1 MKNWICASCGQEV
14 LAGTRPQSMKWSDGH
29 RCSFALQVPEV
40 APAAGP
46 KLLAAL
52 TQLVTHDYP
61 QLTVGCVDGT
71 ELHIEDDDETY
82 IRLVVKTA
90 SSGTDLTTSLK
101 THGKVAQMKSSTKC
115 KFLDILIFANR
126 YARSWRMN
134 NGR

>member
-14 LAGTRPQSMKWSDGH
+14 LAEKRPVFKWSDGH

-52 TQLVTHDYP
+52 TQLVTHEYP

-82 IRLVVKTA
+82 IRLVVKNGKLWDGFDDKFEDA
-90 SSGTDLTTSLK
+90 WEGGADEIFHQMQVLGYFDL
-101 THGKVAQMKSSTKC
+101 C
-115 KFLDILIFANR
+115 
-126 YARSWRMN
+126 
-134 NGR
+134 